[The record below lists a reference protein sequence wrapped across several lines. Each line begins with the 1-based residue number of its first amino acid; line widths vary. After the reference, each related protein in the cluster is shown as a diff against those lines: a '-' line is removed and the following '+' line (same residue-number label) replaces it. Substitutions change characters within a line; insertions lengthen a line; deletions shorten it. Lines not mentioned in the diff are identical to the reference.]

1 MATNLDIA
9 GLLEESGWLRALAA
23 SLIGDGTQAD
33 DLVQDTWL
41 AALRRPPRSA
51 AEPRPWLARV
61 ARNLARNTRR
71 ERTRRQAREEFVA
84 EERAHPGPD
93 ALAQQAEAQR
103 LLADAVTRLA
113 EPLRA
118 VVVLRYF
125 QGLDSSAA
133 AARLGL
139 PASTVRTRLQRALE
153 ELRADLDRRFDGG
166 RAGWGLVLTSL
177 VRGAQ
182 GAPGSAPAPAAA
194 GAAALSSWSPIL
206 VASAVGVFTL
216 ATAGAIYL
224 GLHRESGESERALAA
239 LPSAVVE
246 VRAQEAQESSGRR
259 EALPPV
265 PTRVPVSSSS
275 TTMAAATALPN
286 VEPSGTALSGTIL
299 VDGRTPEWPIE
310 LTLEPTVPSVT
321 PGDMTPRMRMRR
333 DVLTIPPEQRGK
345 FTFGALSPTWSGRL
359 IVSDFPLESGEHS
372 LAIDAPQS
380 GLVLALVSGPAVVGR
395 ILDPHGQ
402 PVSGLEGT
410 CQRRLGMAAERPGEE
425 KTLVEEE
432 TLTFVCRADGRFR
445 IPNKNR
451 GDWSSIT
458 LSVEAEQLGTLRL
471 DTPDFVPAEGRDL
484 GDLVLEPLRGFE
496 FRVHDPQGAPIEGA
510 FARVEPIL
518 LARRSASTGPDG
530 SGKLAFAPDR
540 EVDVRVSAAGYA
552 DRVCR
557 APLTGPLDVVLEPL
571 AVLEIGLVGSLPEQA
586 DRVRVSAERS
596 AFVWDD
602 SKWDERADLQA
613 ELGGSRPGM
622 RRGPASD
629 GHFEYEFGLLRYG
642 HVRLVG
648 LVPDVPLTI
657 EALAPDGRV
666 LAASAASVASQARS
680 TLELGDPRT
689 AGAGP
694 ASQQKMPMRRT
705 QAPSPR

>member
-1 MATNLDIA
+1 MAPNLEIA

-23 SLIGDGTQAD
+23 NLIGDGTQAD

-51 AEPRPWLARV
+51 SEPRPWLARV

-71 ERTRRQAREEFVA
+71 ERTRRAAREEFVA

-118 VVVLRYF
+118 VIVLRYF

-153 ELRADLDRRFDGG
+153 ELRADLDRSFEGG
-166 RAGWGLVLTSL
+166 RAGWGLVLAPL
-177 VRGAQ
+177 VHGAQ
-182 GAPGSAPAPAAA
+182 GAPSSAPAPA
-194 GAAALSSWSPIL
+194 GAASLSSWSPAF
-206 VASAVGVFTL
+206 VASAGAACAL
-216 ATAGAIYL
+216 AAAGALYL
-224 GLHRESGESERALAA
+224 GLRHQSGEGELALAT

-246 VRAQEAQESSGRR
+246 VRAQGTQESSGRR

-265 PTRVPVSSSS
+265 PTRVPVSSSG
-275 TTMAAATALPN
+275 TTMPTVTALPN
-286 VEPSGTALSGTIL
+286 VEPGGTVLAGTIL
-299 VDGRTPEWPIE
+299 VDGRPPEWPIE
-310 LTLEPTVPSVT
+310 LTLEPTVPPVT

-333 DVLTIPPEQRGK
+333 DVLTIPPEQGGK
-345 FTFGALSPTWSGRL
+345 FKFGALSPTWSGQL
-359 IVSDFPLESGEHS
+359 IVSDFPLENGEHS

-410 CQRRLGMAAERPGEE
+410 CQRRLGRAAQRPGGE

-432 TLTFVCRADGRFR
+432 ALTFVCRADGRFR
-445 IPNKNR
+445 IPNRNP
-451 GDWSSIT
+451 GDWSSLT
-458 LSVEAEQLGTLRL
+458 LSVEAEQLGYLRL
-471 DTPDFVPAEGRDL
+471 DTPDFVPAEGCDL
-484 GDLVLEPLRGFE
+484 GDLALEPLRGFE

-518 LARRSASTGPDG
+518 LARRSAGTGPDG

-557 APLTGPLDVVLEPL
+557 APLTGPLDVELESL
-571 AVLEIGLVGSLPEQA
+571 AVLDIGFAGSLPEQA

-596 AFVWDD
+596 AFVWDE
-602 SKWDERADLQA
+602 SHWDERADLQA

-622 RRGPASD
+622 RRGPAND
-629 GHFEYEFGLLRYG
+629 GRCEYEFGLLRYG

-666 LAASAASVASQARS
+666 LATVAASVGTQARS
-680 TLELGDPRT
+680 SFELGDPSSSS
-689 AGAGP
+689 AAP
-694 ASQQKMPMRRT
+694 MPLKVPMRRSH
-705 QAPSPR
+705 APSQR